1 MPILKTIT
9 NDSTKVSAT
18 VYRVTDLHVSFK
30 RDGSVDVTV
39 SVAGF
44 VDGKAVSPV
53 HPYQF
58 KASQAPANILDWV
71 ENKVI
76 NWSAFAGGTI
86 VTEASL
92 AG

>member
-18 VYRVTDLHVSFK
+18 VYRVTDLHISFK
-30 RDGSVDVTV
+30 RDGTAETIITV
-39 SVAGF
+39 QGF
-44 VDGKAVSPV
+44 VDGQAVGAV

-58 KASQAPANILDWV
+58 KVANTPANILDWV

-76 NWSAFAGGTI
+76 SWTAFTGGTI

-92 AG
+92 A